1 MNTKSF
7 HDSVILVTKLTQTQH
22 EISCVLLNFFRL
34 LSPGPCFRSVIK
46 KFHNFLVGVDMN
58 FVKQFDLLKK
68 SVSKGGKTEN
78 NHKKTKFQFLF
89 MNYELSRQGREGSW
103 VRVAGPGQPRERDQV
118 HRVWPRLRVA
128 GGGGGLQQV
137 LHAHQGLRLL
147 VSMMSVPQLRFE
159 RLSWVLTET
168 NVGCAELYKAE

>member
-22 EISCVLLNFFRL
+22 EICCVLLNFFCL
-34 LSPGPCFRSVIK
+34 LSPGPCVRSGIK

-78 NHKKTKFQFLF
+78 NHKKTNFPLYKIKIRS
-89 MNYELSRQGREGSW
+89 YELNIQARAGRILSTGGW
-103 VRVAGPGQPRERDQV
+103 PRPIMRMGQSLPSVTLTTGGWRDQ
-118 HRVWPRLRVA
+118 RAPTSATCSSRGSTPRK
-128 GGGGGLQQV
+128 
-137 LHAHQGLRLL
+137 HDECHQG
-147 VSMMSVPQLRFE
+147 
-159 RLSWVLTET
+159 
-168 NVGCAELYKAE
+168 

>member
-68 SVSKGGKTEN
+68 SVSKEGKTEN
-78 NHKKTKFQFLF
+78 NHKKTKFPFD
-89 MNYELSRQGREGSW
+89 ELNFQARAGRILSTG
-103 VRVAGPGQPRERDQV
+103 G
-118 HRVWPRLRVA
+118 WPRPTTRTGPSPPSVTPTTGGWRGRRAPTSATCSSRASTPRKHDVCPLR
-128 GGGGGLQQV
+128 
-137 LHAHQGLRLL
+137 
-147 VSMMSVPQLRFE
+147 
-159 RLSWVLTET
+159 
-168 NVGCAELYKAE
+168 

>member
-7 HDSVILVTKLTQTQH
+7 NDAVILVTKLTQTQH

-34 LSPGPCFRSVIK
+34 LSPGPCVRSGIK

-78 NHKKTKFQFLF
+78 NHKKTKFQFLYINDEF
-89 MNYELSRQGREGSW
+89 PGKGGQDLEYGWLAQANHENGTKSTECDPDYGWLEGAEGSNKCYMLIK
-103 VRVAGPGQPRERDQV
+103 GFD
-118 HRVWPRLRVA
+118 
-128 GGGGGLQQV
+128 
-137 LHAHQGLRLL
+137 
-147 VSMMSVPQLRFE
+147 SS
-159 RLSWVLTET
+159 
-168 NVGCAELYKAE
+168 

>member
-34 LSPGPCFRSVIK
+34 LSPGPCVRSGIK

-78 NHKKTKFQFLF
+78 NHKRKQSSSSFNI
-89 MNYELSRQGREGSW
+89 MNYEFPGKGGKDLEYGWLAQANHENGTKSTECDPDYGWLEGAEGSNKCYMLIK
-103 VRVAGPGQPRERDQV
+103 GFD
-118 HRVWPRLRVA
+118 
-128 GGGGGLQQV
+128 
-137 LHAHQGLRLL
+137 
-147 VSMMSVPQLRFE
+147 SS
-159 RLSWVLTET
+159 
-168 NVGCAELYKAE
+168 